1 MPILIVWALL
11 IVFWIFAI
19 YSVSIF
25 SSFQLTLHQFHD
37 PSNYFYFFRQ
47 IEHLFIA
54 LILAGIIYYVP
65 LDFIKKNRW
74 KFFLWTLFFLLL
86 VFTPLWLKLKWARW
100 WLHFP
105 GLWSVQP
112 WDFVKLAFIIFF
124 SGWLVKKNKI
134 LWSLEWYISMLIV
147 VWVSTFLFLLIPDL
161 GTLLVLWPVALI
173 LYTFA
178 WWKIKYVAV
187 SLVLWLIFTF
197 TVWMQFH
204 YIKKRFDYF
213 LNPSIDKTEQWIGY
227 QTQQWLIWIWAG
239 WFIWKWYGKW
249 LQKFGFIPEAQSD
262 FIFAAFSEEIWFL
275 WNTILFALY
284 FVLAY
289 FAIKKLPYVRDKYY
303 QYLSVWILSLI
314 LWQVFINVWVN
325 VKIIPLTWLT
335 LPFVS
340 YGGTALM
347 VNVIEI
353 TLLYKI
359 LYKQN

>member
-1 MPILIVWALL
+1 MPILIVWSLL

-25 SSFQLTLHQFHD
+25 SSFQLTLHQFND

-47 IEHLFIA
+47 IKHLFLA
-54 LILAGIIYYVP
+54 LILAGIIYYAP
-65 LDFIKKNRW
+65 LDFIQKNKW
-74 KFFLWTLFFLLL
+74 KIFLWALFFLLL
-86 VFTPLWLKLKWARW
+86 VFTPLWLELKWAKW
-100 WLHFP
+100 WLHLP

-112 WDFVKLAFIIFF
+112 WEFVKLAFIIFF
-124 SGWLVKKNKI
+124 SWWLVKKNKI
-134 LWSLEWYISMLIV
+134 LWSLEWYISMLVV
-147 VWVSTFLFLLIPDL
+147 VWVSTFIFLLIPDL
-161 GTLLVLWPVALI
+161 WTLLVLWPVALI

-178 WWKIKYVAV
+178 WWRIKYVVV
-187 SLVLWLIFTF
+187 SIILWLIFTF

-239 WFIWKWYGKW
+239 WFIWKWYGQW
-249 LQKFGFIPEAQSD
+249 LQKFWFIPEAQSD

-284 FVLAY
+284 FALAY
-289 FAIKKLPYVRDKYY
+289 FTIKRLPYIKDKYY

-314 LWQVFINVWVN
+314 LWQVFVNVWVN
-325 VKIIPLTWLT
+325 IKIIPLTWLT

-347 VNVIEI
+347 VNLIEI

-359 LYKQN
+359 LYKQK

>member
-1 MPILIVWALL
+1 
-11 IVFWIFAI
+11 
-19 YSVSIF
+19 
-25 SSFQLTLHQFHD
+25 
-37 PSNYFYFFRQ
+37 
-47 IEHLFIA
+47 
-54 LILAGIIYYVP
+54 
-65 LDFIKKNRW
+65 
-74 KFFLWTLFFLLL
+74 
-86 VFTPLWLKLKWARW
+86 
-100 WLHFP
+100 
-105 GLWSVQP
+105 
-112 WDFVKLAFIIFF
+112 
-124 SGWLVKKNKI
+124 
-134 LWSLEWYISMLIV
+134 
-147 VWVSTFLFLLIPDL
+147 
-161 GTLLVLWPVALI
+161 
-173 LYTFA
+173 
-178 WWKIKYVAV
+178 
-187 SLVLWLIFTF
+187 
-197 TVWMQFH
+197 
-204 YIKKRFDYF
+204 

-284 FVLAY
+284 FALAY
-289 FAIKKLPYVRDKYY
+289 FTIKRLPYVKDKYY

-314 LWQVFINVWVN
+314 LWQVFVNVWVN
-325 VKIIPLTWLT
+325 IKIIPLTWLT